1 MYSELTTEMASI
13 NGVATDAVRRRLERV
28 LAQASSPGALWRAAR
43 GRPTSQANGHAS
55 KGPRRAAAT
64 INSIAAAGASL
75 SCRPPELRAA
85 SSTTAI
91 PPRNAAS
98 PMTALGHE
106 IGRA

>member
-13 NGVATDAVRRRLERV
+13 NGVATDAVRRRLVRV

-75 SCRPPELRAA
+75 SCRPPGVA
-85 SSTTAI
+85 SGKQHDCDPAQERGQPDDS
-91 PPRNAAS
+91 PR
-98 PMTALGHE
+98 P
-106 IGRA
+106 